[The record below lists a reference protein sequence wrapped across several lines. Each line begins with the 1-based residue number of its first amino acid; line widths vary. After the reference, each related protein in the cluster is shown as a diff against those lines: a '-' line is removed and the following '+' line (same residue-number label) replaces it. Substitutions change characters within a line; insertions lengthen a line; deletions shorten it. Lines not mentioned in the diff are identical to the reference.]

1 MSCRIPFLR
10 RDAAVRV
17 ASPSG
22 PEWPARTGT
31 PPWSKRKP
39 YVSDRISMIVLQYI
53 CLLFSLSIHEAS
65 HAATANYWGDPTARL
80 MGRMTLNPIKHADL
94 MGTVILPLF
103 AMISGFSFLFG
114 WAKPVPFNPRNLTDR
129 RRGPVYIALAGPGS
143 NLLVLIFSIAV
154 LRALS
159 FLPASETTGLFITAM
174 LFLLMINAVLLL
186 FNLIP
191 LPPLDGHHVLEYF
204 LPYEMQKQ
212 FEKIGPYSLI
222 ILFFLVFWLDI
233 LRVPMDLMFKG
244 ALYCAFYGTPIW
256 GEGGPVLF
264 GG

>member
-1 MSCRIPFLR
+1 M
-10 RDAAVRV
+10 
-17 ASPSG
+17 
-22 PEWPARTGT
+22 
-31 PPWSKRKP
+31 
-39 YVSDRISMIVLQYI
+39 SDRISIIVLQYI

-65 HAATANYWGDPTARL
+65 HAAMANYWGDPTARL

-114 WAKPVPFNPRNLTDR
+114 WAKPVPFNPRNLVDR
-129 RRGPVYIALAGPGS
+129 RRGPVFIALAGPGS
-143 NLLVLIFSIAV
+143 NFLVLLFSVAA
-154 LRALS
+154 LRAMS
-159 FLPASETTGLFITAM
+159 FLPMSNTVELFMMTM
-174 LFLLMINAVLLL
+174 LFLMMINAVLLL

-233 LRVPMDLMFKG
+233 LRVPMTLMYTG
-244 ALYCAFYGTPIW
+244 ALYCAFYGTPVW
-256 GEGGPVLF
+256 GPEGPAIF